1 MSGLCAGCLSRH
13 VGKVFSKELK
23 GPKSIRNNRM
33 GFHII
38 SVGSTETN
46 SPQLL
51 GASAQ
56 TAFCDTPMLPKQ
68 LGCLSSVDTDVI
80 HPAPTILHLSCVMT
94 STRHSWLI
102 LETLAQLTP
111 VSTALKNSLQPLWT
125 IRHSQLKPETG
136 IHTKRSLNTTGND
149 VTTER
154 VLPELLKYFHS
165 CNWT

>member
-13 VGKVFSKELK
+13 VGKVFSKELR

-68 LGCLSSVDTDVI
+68 LGCLISVDTDVI

-111 VSTALKNSLQPLWT
+111 VSTALKNSLQPLRT

-165 CNWT
+165 RNWT

>member
-13 VGKVFSKELK
+13 VGKVFSKELR

-33 GFHII
+33 GFPHNF
-38 SVGSTETN
+38 SWQHRTN
-46 SPQLL
+46 SSQLL

-56 TAFCDTPMLPKQ
+56 MAFCDTPMLPKQ
-68 LGCLSSVDTDVI
+68 PGCLSSVDTDVI
-80 HPAPTILHLSCVMT
+80 HPALTILHLSCVMT
-94 STRHSWLI
+94 NTRHSWLI

-111 VSTALKNSLQPLWT
+111 VSTALKNSLQPLRT

-149 VTTER
+149 VTAER

-165 CNWT
+165 RNWT